1 MFGYRGL
8 YSTTLFRFQ
17 RAVQCREIRQ
27 SLQRLP
33 KEGNDSQTSTHGLQ
47 RPRAKVYSLKFTLV
61 YKSELQPI
69 IFTWM
74 CSRLTGQVPY
84 QDFTWVS
91 QSLAHLEK
99 FIE

>member
-17 RAVQCREIRQ
+17 RAVQCPEIRQ

-47 RPRAKVYSLKFTLV
+47 RPRARVYSLKFTPV

-74 CSRLTGQVPY
+74 CSRVIGQVVLSR
-84 QDFTWVS
+84 F
-91 QSLAHLEK
+91 HLSDYGCV
-99 FIE
+99 IRALG